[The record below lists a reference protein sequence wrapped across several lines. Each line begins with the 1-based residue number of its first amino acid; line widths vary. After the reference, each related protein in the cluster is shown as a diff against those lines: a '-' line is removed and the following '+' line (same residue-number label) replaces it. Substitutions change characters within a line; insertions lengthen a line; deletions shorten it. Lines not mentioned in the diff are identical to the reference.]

1 MKENNEGLGSVVQA
15 VSKGADVIK
24 AAAMIDS
31 RLTILAQKQSPGENL
46 VQAPSHLQMLAS
58 ISVMWK
64 LKMAAYSRD

>member
-1 MKENNEGLGSVVQA
+1 MKEKNEGLGSVVQA

-46 VQAPSHLQMLAS
+46 VQSPSHLQMLAS